1 MFLLKWSSVN
11 NLVVWFLHSLNFN
24 MSLRVITAM
33 TSSYCLLF
41 KFSEDLGIQYIGLCF
56 SGYSSHTRCCGETAR
71 RVLSGCLGNSCG
83 CVRHT
88 HYLSWSPGY
97 FWMAW
102 QENWQK
108 KITLTECQLVIKKGN
123 GKLFSGWDL
132 LFLKLPDVIWPCH
145 FESCHKISL
154 HSCQVT
160 SMSACRCHSAVGDA
174 HSLLQQSLAKTLA
187 SLNCLQ

>member
-41 KFSEDLGIQYIGLCF
+41 KFSEDLGIQYISLCF
-56 SGYSSHTRCCGETAR
+56 SGYSSRTRCCGETAR

-108 KITLTECQLVIKKGN
+108 KNHIDRVSVSHKERKWQTFLWVRPIVLEA
-123 GKLFSGWDL
+123 SG
-132 LFLKLPDVIWPCH
+132 CH
-145 FESCHKISL
+145 LALSL
-154 HSCQVT
+154 WV
-160 SMSACRCHSAVGDA
+160 MS
-174 HSLLQQSLAKTLA
+174 
-187 SLNCLQ
+187 